1 MSKQGSGRVIRAPDQ
16 ISLRDLLTIV
26 FKRRLLIASF
36 AISVVSLVVTTI
48 LLMPRTYE
56 VTATLLVNRSRAE
69 VQMAPTDSSQLIVSG
84 SEQDLNAELEVLRS
98 RTLFSEVAEMV
109 EPLQDDLREESAL
122 GRILEPLWSAIGMN
136 GGSSVDALVVELQRD
151 VEIHANSRSN
161 ALWIRYETKEP
172 KWATMVV
179 DTLINR
185 YLERRMEAFQSPQAV
200 SFFEQQMKDAEQRLT
215 DLERQI
221 ESVAAGSSITIMRGP
236 QGTDSLATQ
245 KTLAMD
251 RLGELESALEAAEV
265 ELQEQDQQAALLR
278 TRLESEPER
287 VPSASRSNI
296 TAASEEIEVA
306 LAELRLRRDE
316 LLQDFKADS
325 RYVRDIDKQIEM
337 AEDRLQRANEA
348 AEGVNR
354 TESNPIFIQL
364 KGDLMRVETALEGTR
379 ARVDLLR
386 DQVRANRRE
395 LGTLNS
401 SAFEL
406 DSLRRKAMAAEED
419 FLLYRKKYEEA
430 RISSAMDQE
439 RIINV
444 TVAQPAMMPLQ
455 PMRRGLVRKSLL
467 AMFVGVFGG
476 FAIAFALEQYID
488 RSLTTADD
496 VERVLGI
503 PHLASIPDGAHM
515 GQ

>member
-1 MSKQGSGRVIRAPDQ
+1 MSQQGPGRVVRAPDQ

-26 FKRRLLIASF
+26 FKRRLLIVIF
-36 AISVVSLVVTTI
+36 ALSVVSLVVTTI
-48 LLMPRTYE
+48 LLLPRTYE

-84 SEQDLNAELEVLRS
+84 SEQDLNAELEVLKS
-98 RTLFSEVAEMV
+98 RTLFSEVAEIV
-109 EPLQDDLREESAL
+109 DPLEDDLRTETAL
-122 GRILEPLWSAIGMN
+122 GRVLEPMWSAIGMN
-136 GGSSVDALVVELQRD
+136 TGSGIDALVIELQRD

-161 ALWIRYETKEP
+161 ALWIRYETKDP
-172 KWATMVV
+172 KWATLVV

-185 YLERRMEAFQSPQAV
+185 YLERRTEAFQSPQAV
-200 SFFEQQMKDAEQRLT
+200 SFFEEQMKDAEQRLA
-215 DLERQI
+215 DLEGKI
-221 ESVAAGSSITIMRGP
+221 EAVTAGSSITIMRGP
-236 QGTDSLATQ
+236 QGTDSLAAQ

-251 RLGELESALEAAEV
+251 RLAELESALEAAEV
-265 ELQEQDQQAALLR
+265 ELHEQEQQAAGVR
-278 TRLESEPER
+278 VRLAVEPER
-287 VPSASRSNI
+287 IPSASRSNI

-325 RYVRDIDKQIEM
+325 RFVRDIENQIAM
-337 AEDRLQRANEA
+337 AEARLAKANEA
-348 AEGVNR
+348 TAGVNR

-364 KGDLMRVETALEGTR
+364 KGELMRIESELEGTR
-379 ARVDLLR
+379 ARVALLR
-386 DQVRANRRE
+386 SQVGVNRRQLE
-395 LGTLNS
+395 TLNA
-401 SAFEL
+401 SAFEV
-406 DSLRRKAMAAEED
+406 DGLRRKAMAAEED

-430 RISSAMDQE
+430 RISSAMDQQ

-488 RSLTTADD
+488 RSFTTAEDI
-496 VERVLGI
+496 ERDLGI
-503 PHLASIPDGAHM
+503 PHLASIPDGALM
-515 GQ
+515 GR

>member
-1 MSKQGSGRVIRAPDQ
+1 MSRQGSGLVVRAPDQ

-26 FKRRLLIASF
+26 FKRRLLIVIF
-36 AISVVSLVVTTI
+36 AFSVVSLAVTTI
-48 LLMPRTYE
+48 LLLPRTYE

-84 SEQDLNAELEVLRS
+84 SEQDLNAELEVLKSRS
-98 RTLFSEVAEMV
+98 LFSEVAEIV
-109 EPLQDDLREESAL
+109 DPLEADLRTETAL
-122 GRILEPLWSAIGMN
+122 GRVLEPMWSAIGMDP
-136 GGSSVDALVVELQRD
+136 GSGIDALVIELQRD

-161 ALWIRYETKEP
+161 ALWIRYETKDP
-172 KWATMVV
+172 KWATLVV

-185 YLERRMEAFQSPQAV
+185 YLERRTEAFQSPQAV

-215 DLERQI
+215 DLEGKI
-221 ESVAAGSSITIMRGP
+221 EGVAAGSSITIMRGP
-236 QGTDSLATQ
+236 QGTDSLAAQ
-245 KTLAMD
+245 KTLAMG
-251 RLGELESALEAAEV
+251 RLAELESALEAAEV
-265 ELQEQDQQAALLR
+265 ELQEQEQQATGVR
-278 TRLESEPER
+278 VRLANEPER
-287 VPSASRSNI
+287 IPSASRSNI

-325 RYVRDIDKQIEM
+325 RYVRDIENQIAM
-337 AEDRLQRANEA
+337 AEDRLARANEA
-348 AEGVNR
+348 TAGVNR
-354 TESNPIFIQL
+354 TESNPIYIQL
-364 KGDLMRVETALEGTR
+364 KGELMRVESALEGTR
-379 ARVDLLR
+379 ARVNLLR
-386 DQVRANRRE
+386 SQVGVNRRQLE
-395 LGTLNS
+395 TLNA
-401 SAFEL
+401 SAFEV
-406 DSLRRKAMAAEED
+406 DDLRRKAMAAEED

-430 RISSAMDQE
+430 RISSAMDQQ

-488 RSLTTADD
+488 RSFTTADD
-496 VERVLGI
+496 IERDLGI
-503 PHLASIPDGAHM
+503 PHLASIPDSIRL